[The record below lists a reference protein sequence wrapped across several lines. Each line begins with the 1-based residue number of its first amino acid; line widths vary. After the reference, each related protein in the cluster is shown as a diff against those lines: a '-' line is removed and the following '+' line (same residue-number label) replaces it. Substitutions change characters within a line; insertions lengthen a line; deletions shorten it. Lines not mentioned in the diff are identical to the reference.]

1 MKKAFALAVGVG
13 LFASCAGCTS
23 PNAGGEASAIRIQH
37 YGDGNITV
45 RIDGDGNGTATAA
58 PETGEQTTTGS
69 TNNPSA
75 TVPIP

>member
-1 MKKAFALAVGVG
+1 MKRLLSLAIGVG

-23 PNAGGEASAIRIQH
+23 PNAGGAAYGIAIIDSPHARIT
-37 YGDGNITV
+37 IT
-45 RIDGDGNGTATAA
+45 GDGNGTATAA

-69 TNNPSA
+69 TNSPSA